1 MRIFK
6 ISLLTIFVLALAI
19 PASGQTFRKL
29 LRTANTQYDLH
40 AYNLAVGNYTKALE
54 KKKDNVEIM
63 SKLADCYRHLNK
75 MQNAADLFATAC
87 RKKEVD
93 KIYILMYGHVLKS
106 LGRYDE
112 AKQWY
117 LLYARDEDSVIGN
130 HFAQSTDFAKTQIG
144 VTSSYSIN
152 NEFINTSSSD
162 FGATFY
168 GQQQVVYSSSRT
180 DIQRSS
186 ANWTGKA
193 KDQLFIANIGGNE
206 YLESP
211 IFLKGPHISDAFNEG
226 PLSFTPDG
234 KLVAYTKNN
243 FVDGTRQIP
252 SSGLELS
259 IFLADINSN
268 GDWTNVN
275 AFPYNGS
282 GYSTGY
288 PSFSPDGN
296 ALYFASDRPDGFGG
310 FDIYVAYKSGDSW
323 SAPQNL
329 GPVVNSPGDEISP
342 NFDGSMLYFS
352 SDWHQ
357 GLGGMDVFRAEETA
371 GRWTRIFHLGNTIN
385 SSYDDYGYTYDT
397 FRNIGYLTSN
407 RLNGRGN
414 ADIYRVKRSADYI
427 VIKITNAVDG
437 SPVSNALVDFSNCG
451 EQAYRADDRGIYS
464 FQAVQGLSCNLIIK
478 KEGYQSTTLQV
489 STLGMNNNRQY
500 EVSLSRVGEA
510 YAGKVIDYTSS
521 QPVGGVTITST
532 NQVTG
537 STAQVQ
543 SDPEGNY
550 YLSLS
555 PYTTY
560 ILRFS
565 RQGYQDLNVTVRTQ
579 DGFDRSILGVIS
591 FLPASAGGGDFGGD
605 DSFPDGPTPPSETI
619 ESGFAVQVAANK
631 TADISNYEDLSDI
644 GTVYAKEIK
653 GLYKV
658 RVGTF
663 DTRAEAVQ
671 AQKAIK
677 ARGHK
682 GPFIVHEEGVE
693 AVKGGGNTN
702 TNTNSGEGEALGNYK
717 VQLAAYTNTKWF
729 DDSEIK
735 DLGVIE
741 DRKKGKFTV
750 KYIAGFDTEWEAKAA
765 LRKAIAAGF
774 NSAFVVENVNGE
786 LKKVN

>member
-6 ISLLTIFVLALAI
+6 ISLFTIFALALAI
-19 PASGQTFRKL
+19 PASGQSFRKL

-54 KKKDNVEIM
+54 KKKDNVEVM
-63 SKLADCYRHLNK
+63 SKLADSYRYLNK
-75 MQNAADLFATAC
+75 MQQAADLFATAC
-87 RKKEVD
+87 RKKGVD

-130 HFAQSTDFAKTQIG
+130 HFAQSCDFARTQIG

-168 GQQQVVYSSSRT
+168 GQQQVVYSSART

-193 KDQLFIANIGGNE
+193 KDQLFIASIGGNE

-234 KLVAYTKNN
+234 KSVAYTKNN

-288 PSFSPDGN
+288 PAFSPDGN

-342 NFDGSMLYFS
+342 YFDGSMLYFS

-414 ADIYRVKRSADYI
+414 EDIYRVKRSADYI

-437 SPVSNALVDFSNCG
+437 SPVPSALVDFSNCG

-521 QPVGGVTITST
+521 RPVEGVIITST
-532 NQVTG
+532 NQVTS

-591 FLPASAGGGDFGGD
+591 FLPASVGGGDFGGD
-605 DSFPDGPTPPSETI
+605 SSFPDGPTPPTETI

-631 TADISNYEDLSDI
+631 TDDISNYEGLSDI

-663 DTRAEAVQ
+663 ATREEAKR

-682 GPFIVHEEGVE
+682 GPFIVQEEGVE
-693 AVKGGGNTN
+693 AIKGGTTTPNY
-702 TNTNSGEGEALGNYK
+702 GEGDALGSYK

-750 KYIAGFDTEWEAKAA
+750 KYIAGFDTAWEAKAA
-765 LRKAIAAGF
+765 MRKAIAAGF
-774 NSAFVVENVNGE
+774 KSAFVVENVNGE